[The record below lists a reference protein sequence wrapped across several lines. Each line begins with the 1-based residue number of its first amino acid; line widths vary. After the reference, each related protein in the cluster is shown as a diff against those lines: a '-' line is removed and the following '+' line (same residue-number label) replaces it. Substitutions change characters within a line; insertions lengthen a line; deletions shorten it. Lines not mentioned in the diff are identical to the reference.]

1 MSAPDNTV
9 YVMPEQL
16 CIGLYVHLDLS
27 WMDHPFSF
35 SSFKIKNS
43 DQLETLRQLGLKRIR
58 IEPVKSACLPLPVVT
73 RNDEAAQPPVA
84 PAPVESEAAK
94 EKKVRIEQLNRIK
107 RDIAEVERE
116 FQQAAD
122 TIRNLT
128 RNIYSRPEE
137 SRHEAE
143 CLVEKMMESILS
155 KGDVMI
161 HAINEKLGEDAYFHS
176 LNVTVLSLT
185 LAKALGLGE
194 EESRDLGMGALFHD
208 LGKIEIP
215 PKILM
220 KTEPLTKSEQSFFEM
235 HCEYGQDISIRAGL
249 SKRAAEIVMQ
259 HHEYVDGSG
268 YPAKLK
274 TDRISLLSKI
284 VCIVNVYDNL
294 CNPHRLSDAL
304 TPHEALSHM
313 FTVKRCKFD
322 AVALQAFIH
331 CLGVYPP
338 GTIVQLSNEMLGL
351 VVSANSAKP
360 LKPNVLVYDPCIP
373 KDEAVIVS
381 LERENELSISKS
393 LRPGQLP
400 REVYQYLNPR
410 KQVTYYYETKKPND
424 AV

>member
-1 MSAPDNTV
+1 MSVPDNTL
-9 YVMPEQL
+9 YVTPEQL

-27 WMDHPFSF
+27 WMEHPFSF
-35 SSFKIKNS
+35 SSFKIKNA

-58 IEPVKSACLPLPVVT
+58 IEPAKSSCHPLPAVA
-73 RNDEAAQPPVA
+73 RNDESALPPVVA
-84 PAPVESEAAK
+84 APVESEAAR
-94 EKKVRIEQLNRIK
+94 EKKIRIEQLNRIK

-128 RNIYSRPEE
+128 RNIYSRPQE
-137 SRHEAE
+137 SRQEAE
-143 CLVEKMMESILS
+143 GLVEKMMASILS

-185 LAKALGLGE
+185 LAKALGMGE
-194 EESRDLGMGALFHD
+194 NESRDLGMGALFHD

-220 KTEPLTKSEQSFFEM
+220 KREPLTKSELSFYEM
-235 HCEYGQDISIRAGL
+235 HCEYGFDIATRAGL
-249 SKRAAEIVMQ
+249 SKQSAEIAMQ

-268 YPAKLK
+268 YPGKLK
-274 TDRISLLSKI
+274 ADKISRLSKI

-294 CNPHRLSDAL
+294 CNPHRLDDAL

-313 FTVKRCKFD
+313 FTVKRAKFD

-338 GTIVQLSNEMLGL
+338 GTIVQLSNEMQGL

-381 LERENELSISKS
+381 LERESEINISKS
-393 LRPGQLP
+393 LRPGQLS

-410 KQVTYYYETKKPND
+410 KQVTYYYDSKKPND
-424 AV
+424 AT